1 MFVNCSHIIRTNV
14 PVLKNDDSR
23 LGSMG
28 KEGVQHMTSRL
39 ENPFSMR
46 FVLPEQ
52 RELYLQMK
60 QDDKLVSMPSLDQDE
75 LDSFHYM
82 IRDSA
87 REDYAIAVSW
97 WEPAKQER
105 GNICTIWG
113 VVKWIDQNGRRIK
126 IVNDEESLWIYMDRI
141 TNVKS

>member
-1 MFVNCSHIIRTNV
+1 
-14 PVLKNDDSR
+14 
-23 LGSMG
+23 
-28 KEGVQHMTSRL
+28 MTSRI

-60 QDDKLVSMPSLDQDE
+60 EDDKLVPMQSLEQDE
-75 LDSFHYM
+75 LDSFHYI

-97 WEPAKQER
+97 WEPAKEEW
-105 GNICTIWG
+105 GSICTIWG
-113 VVKWIDQNGRRIK
+113 VVKWIDQNRRRIK
-126 IVNDEESLWIYMDRI
+126 IVNDEESQWICMDQI
-141 TNVKS
+141 TNIKT